1 MKASTPRHLAMPLII
16 GSLMLSA
23 CRGGKSPEGPAE
35 TPRGPEGSATAG
47 LLTALKPPLTFRV
60 REKAPEQS
68 LAAGDSAE
76 LQPGALILSGE
87 GGHGHLLWTDFLDLD
102 LASGADL
109 LVSQVH
115 PPTSQ
120 AVMDQAAGTVR
131 YRLLGEDQP
140 LQMRI
145 QTGAWA
151 FVELKKA
158 PTDVII
164 SLEAGPV
171 PTVWVAVLKGN
182 AWLQRGEDRLRLKAG
197 QAAAVTDKGELP
209 TVADLDREALNDW
222 YDDYASGKN
231 PDILPA
237 DHLFRCIV
245 AEGASLGSGPGQSD
259 GLEVAAGTTV
269 RPLGQDSTGLW
280 LEVATSAGAGGAG
293 WLSAAALSC
302 NGPMELLAVD
312 DGAAAAS
319 TSAAT
324 VAAPRPSP
332 SPRLSPT
339 PSRTLAP
346 LLTPSPTA
354 SPTPAAAT
362 VNLSADKSE
371 LTAGE
376 CTTLRWTVTGVRSYS
391 LDGAGKAGDSGSEK
405 VCPKETTTYTL
416 TATLPDGSEIKRTVR
431 IKVRAAES
439 TAAPSQ
445 AATARASDTPRPT
458 SGPVQSPTAITLPTD
473 PPAAT
478 SEPTAEPTDEPTD
491 EPTKEATTAALA
503 GR

>member
-1 MKASTPRHLAMPLII
+1 MKAFAARRLAASLIA
-16 GSLMLSA
+16 GTLVLSA
-23 CRGGKSPEGPAE
+23 CRDGKSPEGPAE
-35 TPRGPEGSATAG
+35 TPKGPEGSTAAG

-60 REKAPEQS
+60 REQAPEQT
-68 LAAGDSAE
+68 LAKGDSAE
-76 LQPGALILSGE
+76 LRPGALVLSGE

-120 AVMDQAAGTVR
+120 AVMDQAAGSVR

-145 QTGAWA
+145 QTGDWA

-158 PTDVII
+158 PTDVIV
-164 SLEAGPV
+164 SLMAGPE
-171 PTVWVAVLKGN
+171 PAVWVAVVKGN
-182 AWLQRGEDRLRLKAG
+182 AWVQRGEDRLRLKAG
-197 QAAAVTDKGELP
+197 QAAAVTAAGELP

-222 YDDYASGKN
+222 YDDYASGTN
-231 PDILPA
+231 PDILPT
-237 DHLFRCIV
+237 DHLFRCIA
-245 AEGASLGSGPGQSD
+245 AEGASLGSGPGESD
-259 GLEVAAGTTV
+259 GSALAAGSVV
-269 RPLGQDSTGLW
+269 RPSGRDATGQW
-280 LEVATSAGAGGAG
+280 LFVATGEGAGGAG
-293 WLSAAALSC
+293 WLSAAQLSC
-302 NGPMELLAVD
+302 NGPTTILAVD
-312 DGAAAAS
+312 DGVAAAPTA
-319 TSAAT
+319 AAT
-324 VAAPRPSP
+324 VAALLPSP

-346 LLTPSPTA
+346 LLTPSPTP
-354 SPTPAAAT
+354 SPTLAAAA
-362 VNLSADKSE
+362 VNLSADKTE

-376 CTTLRWTVTGVRSYS
+376 CATLRWTVTGVRSYS

-416 TATLPDGSEIKRTVR
+416 TAILPDGSEVRRTVR

-445 AATARASDTPRPT
+445 AASASDTPRPT
-458 SGPVQSPTAITLPTD
+458 SGPVQSPTAISLPADT
-473 PPAAT
+473 PVPTQQAT
-478 SEPTAEPTDEPTD
+478 AEPTVEPTAEPTTQPLQ
-491 EPTKEATTAALA
+491 P
-503 GR
+503 